1 MNSYKIIFPYQS
13 DRVHLA
19 ANEYDAFDRCYD
31 EIKQSGRN
39 PKIFVV
45 LNLNSNTPYYLEMN
59 NPNPDS
65 IDPLDEVVV
74 KTDVRDGVS
83 EVLSVNPTEPIAP
96 FEGEHDKMGQ
106 NSTADLFNNPM
117 RQTEQARAPAP
128 STGEMIP
135 SAGQIGY
142 LQRRLDNSE
151 RQIENLGQRIN
162 VLENELIR
170 TKIKVDYMAQLNIGQ
185 TNMNNL
191 LNRPPTKEE
200 EKEEE
205 GCVIM

>member
-19 ANEYDAFDRCYD
+19 SNEYDAFDRCYD

-45 LNLNSNTPYYLEMN
+45 LNLNSNTPYYLEMSSPN
-59 NPNPDS
+59 QNPNPS
-65 IDPLDEVVV
+65 PLDEVVIN
-74 KTDVRDGVS
+74 KDVRDDVS
-83 EVLSVNPTEPIAP
+83 DVLADPTEPIAP
-96 FEGEHDKMGQ
+96 FEGEGEKA
-106 NSTADLFNNPM
+106 STADIFNNPM
-117 RQTEQARAPAP
+117 RPNAPHPDQTPP
-128 STGEMIP
+128 TGDIIP
-135 SAGQIGY
+135 SVGQIGY

-151 RQIENLGQRIN
+151 RHIETLGQRIN

-170 TKIKVDYMAQLNIGQ
+170 TKVKVDYMAQLNIGQ

-191 LNRPPTKEE
+191 LNRPPAQPEE
-200 EKEEE
+200 KKEEE
-205 GCVIM
+205 GCIIM